1 MKEQR
6 LGKEEEEEEES
17 GFARTTGEE
26 NGRGE
31 TNGMGGRMFRF
42 ARSLSLSPSLSVSL
56 VPALTT
62 CRFDYPSV
70 RNFHVSFS
78 SPMLLTR
85 ESNLFGSI
93 ADPSTHC

>member
-42 ARSLSLSPSLSVSL
+42 ARSLSLSLSVCLPRPCANDVPIRLPIGSKFSRFFL
-56 VPALTT
+56 VACVTYA
-62 CRFDYPSV
+62 RI
-70 RNFHVSFS
+70 
-78 SPMLLTR
+78 
-85 ESNLFGSI
+85 ESI
-93 ADPSTHC
+93 WVHR

>member
-6 LGKEEEEEEES
+6 LGKEKEEEKEES

-31 TNGMGGRMFRF
+31 TNGMGGRMFRL
-42 ARSLSLSPSLSVSL
+42 ALSLFLSL

-78 SPMLLTR
+78 SPVLHVGRTR

-93 ADPSTHC
+93 ADPSTHHHC

>member
-42 ARSLSLSPSLSVSL
+42 ARSLSLSLPLCLSPSSL
-56 VPALTT
+56 
-62 CRFDYPSV
+62 R
-70 RNFHVSFS
+70 
-78 SPMLLTR
+78 
-85 ESNLFGSI
+85 
-93 ADPSTHC
+93 

>member
-6 LGKEEEEEEES
+6 LGKEKEEEEES

-42 ARSLSLSPSLSVSL
+42 ALSLSLSLFRPCVNDVPIRLPIGSKFSRLFL
-56 VPALTT
+56 VA
-62 CRFDYPSV
+62 RV
-70 RNFHVSFS
+70 
-78 SPMLLTR
+78 TR
-85 ESNLFGSI
+85 WMYARIESI
-93 ADPSTHC
+93 WVHR